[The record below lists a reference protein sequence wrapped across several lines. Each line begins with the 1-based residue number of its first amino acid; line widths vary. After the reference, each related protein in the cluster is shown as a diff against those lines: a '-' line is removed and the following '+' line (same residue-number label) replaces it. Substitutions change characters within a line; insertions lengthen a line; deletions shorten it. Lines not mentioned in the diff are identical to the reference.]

1 MLIILKIKYPKYFY
15 LILHYTAKQLMVI
28 AMLTDEKIAQ
38 VCNGLNML
46 HEDNSIPRNIR
57 RGAEEVKNTLLNESD
72 PLDVRVATA
81 TSRLDELANDPK
93 IPLHGRTLIWNIMSR
108 LEEII

>member
-1 MLIILKIKYPKYFY
+1 MSSE
-15 LILHYTAKQLMVI
+15 
-28 AMLTDEKIAQ
+28 EKIAQ
-38 VCNGLNML
+38 VCNGLDML

-57 RGAEEVKNTLLNESD
+57 REAELVKNTLLNNTG

-81 TSRLDELANDPK
+81 SAKLDELANDPN

-108 LEEII
+108 LEELA